1 MKNFFLVLI
10 LFFSINVVF
19 SNDII
24 LLIDNGQF
32 EAAERQINSRLNS
45 TPNDLNTLIL
55 KGILITKSDSPQNGL
70 NFFLN
75 LETKFKNTPEILN
88 NIGVIYS
95 LLGNTPKAVDYFEKS
110 IKSKQFSNDAFTNL
124 RNSLA
129 KIASETY
136 SKALNIKKE
145 KNKLDKLS
153 FSYMLTSQENKV
165 AIDKNNTIE
174 DLPIEKKLV
183 SKKLARDL
191 INNWISAWTNNDF
204 TSYKSSYIDD
214 FKGRFLSH
222 QDWLDNR
229 EPRVKY
235 TKNIIIKINNLQI
248 VEQSDSKFKVR
259 FTQDYSSSAIKSVGT
274 KTLEFTLIDNVF
286 KISSEIFSK

>member
-32 EAAERQINSRLNS
+32 EAAEKQIKSKLNL

-70 NFFLN
+70 NFFLD

-95 LLGNTPKAVDYFEKS
+95 LLGNTPKAIDYFEKS

-145 KNKLDKLS
+145 KNKLDQLS
-153 FSYMLTSQENKV
+153 FSYLLSSQETKI
-165 AIDKNNTIE
+165 AINKNNTLE
-174 DLPIEKKLV
+174 ELPIEKKLV
-183 SKKLARDL
+183 SKKQAQDL

-204 TSYKSSYIDD
+204 TSYKNNYVND
-214 FKGRFLSH
+214 FKVDFYR
-222 QDWLDNR
+222 
-229 EPRVKY
+229 
-235 TKNIIIKINNLQI
+235 TKI
-248 VEQSDSKFKVR
+248 
-259 FTQDYSSSAIKSVGT
+259 G
-274 KTLEFTLIDNVF
+274 
-286 KISSEIFSK
+286 

>member
-32 EAAERQINSRLNS
+32 KAAEKQITSKLKLA
-45 TPNDLNTLIL
+45 PNDLNTLIL
-55 KGILITKSDSPQNGL
+55 KGILLTKSDSPKNGL

-75 LETKFKNTPEILN
+75 LETKFKDTPEILN

-95 LLGNTPKAVDYFEKS
+95 LLGNTNKSVDYFEKA

-145 KNKLDKLS
+145 KNKLDQLS
-153 FSYMLTSQENKV
+153 FSYVLSSQETKV
-165 AIDKNNTIE
+165 AINKNNIKE
-174 DLPIEKKLV
+174 ELPIEKKLV
-183 SKKLARDL
+183 SKKLAQDL
-191 INNWISAWTNNDF
+191 INNWVSAWTNNDF
-204 TSYKSSYIDD
+204 ISYKNSYIDD

-235 TKNIIIKINNLQI
+235 SKNIIIKINNLKI
-248 VEQSDSKFKVR
+248 IEQSDNKFKVK
-259 FTQDYSSSAIKSVGT
+259 FTQDYSSSVIKSVGT

-286 KISSEIFSK
+286 KISGEIFSK

>member
-32 EAAERQINSRLNS
+32 EAAEKQIKSKLNS
-45 TPNDLNTLIL
+45 SPNDLNTLIL

-75 LETKFKNTPEILN
+75 LETKFQNTPEILN

-153 FSYMLTSQENKV
+153 FSYILTSQENKV

-183 SKKLARDL
+183 SKILNVPVPVR
-191 INNWISAWTNNDF
+191 
-204 TSYKSSYIDD
+204 YK
-214 FKGRFLSH
+214 
-222 QDWLDNR
+222 
-229 EPRVKY
+229 
-235 TKNIIIKINNLQI
+235 II
-248 VEQSDSKFKVR
+248 
-259 FTQDYSSSAIKSVGT
+259 
-274 KTLEFTLIDNVF
+274 
-286 KISSEIFSK
+286 

>member
-32 EAAERQINSRLNS
+32 EEAEKQIKSKLNS

-145 KNKLDKLS
+145 KNKLDQLS
-153 FSYMLTSQENKV
+153 FSYLLSSQETKI
-165 AIDKNNTIE
+165 AINKNNTLE
-174 DLPIEKKLV
+174 ELPIEKKLV

-259 FTQDYSSSAIKSVGT
+259 FTQDYSSSTIKSVGT

>member
-32 EAAERQINSRLNS
+32 EAAEKQIKSKLNL

-145 KNKLDKLS
+145 KNKLDQLS
-153 FSYMLTSQENKV
+153 FSYLLSSQETKI
-165 AIDKNNTIE
+165 AIDKNNTLE
-174 DLPIEKKLV
+174 ELPIERKLV
-183 SKKLARDL
+183 SKKQAQDL
-191 INNWISAWTNNDF
+191 INNWISSWTNNDF
-204 TSYKSSYIDD
+204 TSYKNSYIDD

-248 VEQSDSKFKVR
+248 VEQSGSRFKVR

-274 KTLEFTLIDNVF
+274 KILEFTLIDNVF

>member
-32 EAAERQINSRLNS
+32 EAAEKQIKSKLNS

-145 KNKLDKLS
+145 KNKLDQLS
-153 FSYMLTSQENKV
+153 FSYLLSSQETKI
-165 AIDKNNTIE
+165 AIDKNNTLE
-174 DLPIEKKLV
+174 ELPVEKKLV
-183 SKKLARDL
+183 SKKQAQDL

-204 TSYKSSYIDD
+204 TSYKNSYIND

-235 TKNIIIKINNLQI
+235 TKNIIIKINNFQI

-274 KTLEFTLIDNVF
+274 KILEFTLIDNVF

>member
-24 LLIDNGQF
+24 LLIDNGEF
-32 EAAERQINSRLNS
+32 EAAEKQIKSKLNS

-145 KNKLDKLS
+145 KNKLDQLS
-153 FSYMLTSQENKV
+153 FSYVLSSQETKV
-165 AIDKNNTIE
+165 VIDKKNTIE

-204 TSYKSSYIDD
+204 TSYKNSYIDD

-274 KTLEFTLIDNVF
+274 KILEFTLIDNVF

>member
-32 EAAERQINSRLNS
+32 KAAEKQIKSTLNS

-95 LLGNTPKAVDYFEKS
+95 LLGNTPKAIDYFEKS

-145 KNKLDKLS
+145 KNKLDQLS
-153 FSYMLTSQENKV
+153 FSYLLSSQETKI
-165 AIDKNNTIE
+165 AIDKNNTLE
-174 DLPIEKKLV
+174 ELPVEIKLV
-183 SKKLARDL
+183 SKKQAQDL

-204 TSYKSSYIDD
+204 TSYKNSYIDD

-274 KTLEFTLIDNVF
+274 KILEFTLIDNVF

>member
-1 MKNFFLVLI
+1 MKNFFLVFI

-32 EAAERQINSRLNS
+32 KAAEKQIDSKLNS
-45 TPNDLNTLIL
+45 SPDDLNTLIL
-55 KGILITKSDSPQNGL
+55 KGILITKSESPQNGL
-70 NFFLN
+70 DFFLN
-75 LETKFKNTPEILN
+75 LETKFENTPEILN

-95 LLGNTPKAVDYFEKS
+95 LEGKTTNAIKYFEKA

-129 KIASETY
+129 KIAAETY
-136 SKALNIKKE
+136 SKALNIKNE
-145 KNKLDKLS
+145 KNTLNQIS
-153 FSYMLTSQENKV
+153 FSYELSSQETKV
-165 AIDKNNTIE
+165 AINKNNTIE
-174 DLPIEKKLV
+174 EIPIEKKLI
-183 SKKLARDL
+183 SKKLAQDL
-191 INNWISAWTNNDF
+191 INNWVRAWTNNNF
-204 TSYKSSYIDD
+204 IAYKNSYIVD

-235 TKNIIIKINNLQI
+235 PKNIIIKINNLQI
-248 VEQSDSKFKVR
+248 IEQSDSKFKVR
-259 FTQDYSSSAIKSVGT
+259 FTQDYSSNAIKSVGT
-274 KTLEFTLIDNVF
+274 KTIEFTLIDNVF
-286 KISSEIFSK
+286 KISRELFSK

>member
-32 EAAERQINSRLNS
+32 EAAEKQIKSKLNS

-145 KNKLDKLS
+145 KNKLDQLS
-153 FSYMLTSQENKV
+153 FSYLLSSQETKI
-165 AIDKNNTIE
+165 AIDKNNTLE
-174 DLPIEKKLV
+174 ELPVEKKLV
-183 SKKLARDL
+183 SKKQAQDL

-204 TSYKSSYIDD
+204 TSYKNSYIDD

-274 KTLEFTLIDNVF
+274 KILEFTLIDNVF

>member
-1 MKNFFLVLI
+1 LKNFFLVLI

-32 EAAERQINSRLNS
+32 EAAEKQIKSKLNS

-145 KNKLDKLS
+145 KNKLDQLF
-153 FSYMLTSQENKV
+153 FSYVLTSQENKV

-174 DLPIEKKLV
+174 ELPIEKKLV
-183 SKKLARDL
+183 SKKQAQDL

-204 TSYKSSYIDD
+204 TSYKNSYIDD

-222 QDWLDNR
+222 QDWSDNR

-274 KTLEFTLIDNVF
+274 KILEFTLIDNVF

>member
-32 EAAERQINSRLNS
+32 EEAKKQIKSKLNS

-75 LETKFKNTPEILN
+75 LETKFKDTPEILN

-95 LLGNTPKAVDYFEKS
+95 LLGNTNKSVDYFEKA

-145 KNKLDKLS
+145 KNKLDQLS
-153 FSYMLTSQENKV
+153 FSYLVSSQETKM
-165 AIDKNNTIE
+165 AIENNNTLE
-174 DLPIEKKLV
+174 ELPIEKKLV
-183 SKKLARDL
+183 SKKQAQDL

-274 KTLEFTLIDNVF
+274 KILEFTLIDNVF

>member
-1 MKNFFLVLI
+1 MV
-10 LFFSINVVF
+10 
-19 SNDII
+19 
-24 LLIDNGQF
+24 
-32 EAAERQINSRLNS
+32 
-45 TPNDLNTLIL
+45 
-55 KGILITKSDSPQNGL
+55 
-70 NFFLN
+70 
-75 LETKFKNTPEILN
+75 N

-95 LLGNTPKAVDYFEKS
+95 LLGNTNKSVDYFEQA

-136 SKALNIKKE
+136 SKALNIENE
-145 KNKLDKLS
+145 KNTLDQLS
-153 FSYMLTSQENKV
+153 FSYELSSQETKV
-165 AIDKNNTIE
+165 AINKNITKE
-174 DLPIEKKLV
+174 ELPIEKKLV
-183 SKKLARDL
+183 SKKLAQDL
-191 INNWISAWTNNDF
+191 INNWVGAWTNNDF
-204 TSYKSSYIDD
+204 ISYKNSYIVD

-235 TKNIIIKINNLQI
+235 SKNIIIKINNLKI
-248 VEQSDSKFKVR
+248 IEQSDNKFKVK

>member
-32 EAAERQINSRLNS
+32 EAAEKQIKSKLNS

-145 KNKLDKLS
+145 KNKLDQLS
-153 FSYMLTSQENKV
+153 FSYVLSSQETKV
-165 AIDKNNTIE
+165 VIDKKNTIE

-204 TSYKSSYIDD
+204 TSYKNSYKDD
-214 FKGRFLSH
+214 FKGRFLTH

-248 VEQSDSKFKVR
+248 VEQSDSKFKVK

>member
-32 EAAERQINSRLNS
+32 KAAEKQIKSKLNS

-95 LLGNTPKAVDYFEKS
+95 LLGNTPKAIDYFEKS

>member
-32 EAAERQINSRLNS
+32 KEAEKQITSKLKS
-45 TPNDLNTLIL
+45 APNDLNTLIL
-55 KGILITKSDSPQNGL
+55 KGILLTKSDSPKNGL

-75 LETKFKNTPEILN
+75 LETKFKDTPEILN

-95 LLGNTPKAVDYFEKS
+95 LLGNTNKSVDYFEKA

-145 KNKLDKLS
+145 KNKLDQLS
-153 FSYMLTSQENKV
+153 FSYVLSSQETKV
-165 AIDKNNTIE
+165 AINKNNTKE
-174 DLPIEKKLV
+174 EPPIEKKLV
-183 SKKLARDL
+183 SKKLAQDL
-191 INNWISAWTNNDF
+191 INNWLGAWTNNDF
-204 TSYKSSYIDD
+204 ISYKNSYIVD

-235 TKNIIIKINNLQI
+235 SKNIIIKINNLRI
-248 VEQSDSKFKVR
+248 IEQSDKKFKVR
-259 FTQDYSSSAIKSVGT
+259 FTQDYSSNAIKSVGT

>member
-24 LLIDNGQF
+24 LLIDNGEF
-32 EAAERQINSRLNS
+32 EAAEKQIKSKLNS

-95 LLGNTPKAVDYFEKS
+95 LLGNTPKAIDYFEKS

-145 KNKLDKLS
+145 KNKLDQLS
-153 FSYMLTSQENKV
+153 FSYVLSSQETKV
-165 AIDKNNTIE
+165 VIDKKNTIE
-174 DLPIEKKLV
+174 ELPIEKKLV

-191 INNWISAWTNNDF
+191 INNWVSAWSNNDF
-204 TSYKSSYIDD
+204 TSYKNSYIDD

>member
-32 EAAERQINSRLNS
+32 EAAERQINSKLNS

-274 KTLEFTLIDNVF
+274 KILEFTLIDNVF

>member
-32 EAAERQINSRLNS
+32 EAAEKQIKSKLNS

-259 FTQDYSSSAIKSVGT
+259 FTQDYSSSTIKSVGT

>member
-32 EAAERQINSRLNS
+32 EAAEKQIKSKLNS

-145 KNKLDKLS
+145 KNKLDQLS
-153 FSYMLTSQENKV
+153 FSYLLSSQETKM
-165 AIDKNNTIE
+165 AIEKNNTLE
-174 DLPIEKKLV
+174 ELPIEKKLV
-183 SKKLARDL
+183 SKKQAQDL

-204 TSYKSSYIDD
+204 TSYKNSYIDD

-259 FTQDYSSSAIKSVGT
+259 FTQDYSSSTIKSVGT
-274 KTLEFTLIDNVF
+274 KILEFTLIDNVF

>member
-32 EAAERQINSRLNS
+32 EAAEKQIKSKLNS

-110 IKSKQFSNDAFTNL
+110 IKSKQFSYDAFTNL

-145 KNKLDKLS
+145 KNKLDQLS
-153 FSYMLTSQENKV
+153 FSYLLSSQETKI
-165 AIDKNNTIE
+165 AIDKNNTLE
-174 DLPIEKKLV
+174 ELPIEKKLV
-183 SKKLARDL
+183 SKKQAQDL

-204 TSYKSSYIDD
+204 TSYKNSYIDD

-274 KTLEFTLIDNVF
+274 KILEFTLIDNVF

>member
-32 EAAERQINSRLNS
+32 KAAEKQITSKLKLA
-45 TPNDLNTLIL
+45 PNDLNTLIL
-55 KGILITKSDSPQNGL
+55 KGILLTKSDSPKNGL

-75 LETKFKNTPEILN
+75 LETKFKDTPEILN

-95 LLGNTPKAVDYFEKS
+95 LLGNTNKSVDYFEKA

-145 KNKLDKLS
+145 KSKLDHLS
-153 FSYMLTSQENKV
+153 FSYVLSSQETKV
-165 AIDKNNTIE
+165 AIDKNNIKE
-174 DLPIEKKLV
+174 EPPIEKKLV
-183 SKKLARDL
+183 SEKLAQDL
-191 INNWISAWTNNDF
+191 INNWVSAWTNNDF
-204 TSYKSSYIDD
+204 ISYKNSYIDD

-235 TKNIIIKINNLQI
+235 SKNIIIKINNLKI
-248 VEQSDSKFKVR
+248 IEQSDNKFKVK
-259 FTQDYSSSAIKSVGT
+259 FTQDYSSNAIKSLGT

-286 KISSEIFSK
+286 KISGEIFSK

>member
-32 EAAERQINSRLNS
+32 EAAEKQIKSKLNS

-95 LLGNTPKAVDYFEKS
+95 LLGNTPKAIDYFEKS

-145 KNKLDKLS
+145 KNKLDQLS
-153 FSYMLTSQENKV
+153 FSYLLSSQETKI
-165 AIDKNNTIE
+165 AIDKNNTLE
-174 DLPIEKKLV
+174 ELPIEKKLV
-183 SKKLARDL
+183 SKKLAQDL

-204 TSYKSSYIDD
+204 TSYKNSYIDD

-274 KTLEFTLIDNVF
+274 KILEFTLIDNVF